1 MPFGADEMHHWKLFV
16 LIAALVLG
24 GCKAML
30 RSDALKQGEER
41 CARDGKQFVELDR
54 TEKFGVFDPTWS
66 ITLAGVCVGPD
77 DPRYQPVL

>member
-1 MPFGADEMHHWKLFV
+1 MHYGKVFIV
-16 LIAALVLG
+16 ITALLLG

-41 CARDGKQFVELDR
+41 CARDGKQFVETER

-66 ITLAGVCVGPD
+66 IVLTGVCVGPD
-77 DPRYQPVL
+77 DPRYKPVL

>member
-1 MPFGADEMHHWKLFV
+1 MHRTTLIV
-16 LIAALVLG
+16 VIAALLLG

-30 RSDALKQGEER
+30 RSEALEQGQER

-66 ITLAGVCVGPD
+66 ITLAGICVGPD
-77 DPRYQPVL
+77 DPRYKPVH